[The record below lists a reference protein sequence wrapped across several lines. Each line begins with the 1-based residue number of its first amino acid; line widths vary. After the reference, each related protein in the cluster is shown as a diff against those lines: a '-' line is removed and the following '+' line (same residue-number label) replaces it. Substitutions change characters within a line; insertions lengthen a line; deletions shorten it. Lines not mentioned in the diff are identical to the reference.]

1 MSRRPVVHPGDHV
14 LTPTGRLAV
23 VERLL
28 PEGRVS
34 LAYENGDAGRVTLPA
49 HLLKLVSAADAVRMS
64 YRA

>member
-1 MSRRPVVHPGDHV
+1 MSRRPMVRTGDHV

-28 PEGRVS
+28 PEGRVA
-34 LAYENGDAGRVTLPA
+34 LVYANGDAGSVTLSSA
-49 HLLKLVSAADAVRMS
+49 LVRLVSAADAVRMS